1 MDRTVRGMRQYWD
14 DAARKNAPWY
24 VDTSMDYDQ
33 PDMDEFFSA
42 GRRIVGICVQQSPT
56 PLPGR
61 DLGVEIGAGLGRNC
75 LALAEHVDRVIGID
89 ISPEMVRQAEKLVT
103 DSRVSFRIGDGH
115 ELNGVSDGCA
125 DVVISF
131 TVFQHIP
138 DERVI
143 FGYLAEA
150 GRVLKPGGVL
160 AFQWNNEAG
169 AAWWKVRRRVLA
181 TLQTTGI
188 RAERHGRNA
197 AEFLGSR
204 VPLRRIRAALDGAGL
219 ELTGAESLRTLYAF
233 AWARKR

>member
-42 GRRIVGICVQQSPT
+42 GRRMVGIWVQQSPT

-115 ELNGVSDGCA
+115 ELNGVPDGCV

-169 AAWWKVRRRVLA
+169 AARGEVRRPGLPPPPTPRR
-181 TLQTTGI
+181 Q
-188 RAERHGRNA
+188 A
-197 AEFLGSR
+197 A
-204 VPLRRIRAALDGAGL
+204 PHRRQRP
-219 ELTGAESLRTLYAF
+219 
-233 AWARKR
+233 